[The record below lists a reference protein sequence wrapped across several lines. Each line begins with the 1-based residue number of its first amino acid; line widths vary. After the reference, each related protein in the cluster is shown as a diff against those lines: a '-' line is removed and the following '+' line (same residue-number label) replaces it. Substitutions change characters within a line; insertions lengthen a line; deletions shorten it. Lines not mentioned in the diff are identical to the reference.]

1 MDYTYFWQNMHF
13 PLDSIQSVLL
23 KPAIAVS
30 RISNMQ
36 TITLGFSTVFATIY
50 IYIYVSN
57 SAPARR
63 PRNYGCFW
71 LDHASH
77 WQGSNQPWEVQGEAA
92 GQERSRTGFSCFS
105 LWNLSMGRSRSIDFV
120 RVCVCVLTPSS
131 ILKFFFANCFTIHIY
146 ILIQFMFDR
155 LRIIAWTL
163 MNCSVEW
170 SKHNTGK
177 CR

>member
-50 IYIYVSN
+50 IYMSAILHRPGDPETMDVSDWTTLLTGKEATN
-57 SAPARR
+57 LEKYREKLLVRKDRVRVFHVFPFETYLWGGA
-63 PRNYGCFW
+63 
-71 LDHASH
+71 
-77 WQGSNQPWEVQGEAA
+77 EVLIL
-92 GQERSRTGFSCFS
+92 C
-105 LWNLSMGRSRSIDFV
+105 
-120 RVCVCVLTPSS
+120 VCVCVLTPSS

-146 ILIQFMFDR
+146 MLIQFMFDR
-155 LRIIAWTL
+155 LRIIA
-163 MNCSVEW
+163 
-170 SKHNTGK
+170 
-177 CR
+177 

>member
-50 IYIYVSN
+50 IYMSAILHRPGDPETMDVSDWTTLLTGKEATN
-57 SAPARR
+57 LEKYREKLLVRKDRVRVFHVFPFETYLWGGA
-63 PRNYGCFW
+63 
-71 LDHASH
+71 
-77 WQGSNQPWEVQGEAA
+77 EVLIL
-92 GQERSRTGFSCFS
+92 C
-105 LWNLSMGRSRSIDFV
+105 
-120 RVCVCVLTPSS
+120 VCVCVLTPSS

-146 ILIQFMFDR
+146 IYID
-155 LRIIAWTL
+155 T
-163 MNCSVEW
+163 VHVW
-170 SKHNTGK
+170 SFKDYCLNFNELQRGMK
-177 CR
+177 